1 MDGVILIVIYCNG
14 EKYLI
19 DKNQIYEPFP
29 EKEGKE
35 EEDENTTI
43 QGNNKRPSPEVVQV

>member
-19 DKNQIYEPFP
+19 NENQIYEPFP

-35 EEDENTTI
+35 DETSRK
-43 QGNNKRPSPEVVQV
+43 GKLWESEVISQK

>member
-1 MDGVILIVIYCNG
+1 MDLIVIYCNG

-19 DKNQIYEPFP
+19 NKNQIYEPFP

-35 EEDENTTI
+35 EDEKLLNTEYGHK
-43 QGNNKRPSPEVVQV
+43 QVVEGV

>member
-1 MDGVILIVIYCNG
+1 MDLIVIYCNG

-19 DKNQIYEPFP
+19 NKNQIYEPFP

-35 EEDENTTI
+35 EDENITI
-43 QGNNKRPSPEVVQV
+43 QGNNQRPSPEVVQV

>member
-1 MDGVILIVIYCNG
+1 MDLIVIYCNG

-19 DKNQIYEPFP
+19 NKNQIYEPFP

-35 EEDENTTI
+35 EDENTTI
-43 QGNNKRPSPEVVQV
+43 QGNNQRPSPEAIQV